1 MIIVV
6 TKKQTQKQRPNS
18 VLQSK
23 VQKDYRDFFRDEEHL
38 SASYVKY
45 VKYNACEDS
54 TKIWLRYS

>member
-45 VKYNACEDS
+45 ACINACEDF
-54 TKIWLRYS
+54 TKI